1 MSLALLKWVCWLLI
15 NSWNFQ
21 SRSPSRL
28 NTASVCPLRLIIICV
43 HWCRS
48 EETRR
53 FSIGE
58 SINPFHWS
66 NINFINWKWKIFGKH
81 YRRKQ
86 FKSERNSTRKQEE
99 NKQRENSNP
108 AINSQQSTHSMD
120 TAQIQSHPIQPI
132 WSSRLVQFTIEIVK
146 AMSECV
152 ADGGVWFDCLLRL
165 TFGQWNSRLQ

>member
-1 MSLALLKWVCWLLI
+1 MSLALLKWDCWLLI

-120 TAQIQSHPIQPI
+120 TAQSNPIQSNP
-132 WSSRLVQFTIEIVK
+132 SDRLVSSNWQ
-146 AMSECV
+146 
-152 ADGGVWFDCLLRL
+152 LRL
-165 TFGQWNSRLQ
+165 LKQCLNAWLMVEFGLIISCV